1 MLQDPLCEVPVLVD
15 GRPYFRGFDPRA
27 VPSPC
32 FVVDRAAI
40 DFNLRILRD
49 TALAGECKMLAA
61 LKAFSCFAV
70 FDQLRDYLWGACAS
84 GLHEALLARE
94 EIGREVHVF
103 SPAYTETDLW
113 HLLKIADHIVFNNL
127 SQWRRFQQPCLAAA
141 SGQADARLREGRE
154 PLSFGIRINPEHS
167 EGTTPIYDPC
177 APCSR
182 LGVTRA
188 RWNAEISEA
197 AAQGVSEDVLLEGI
211 SGLHF
216 HSLCEQ
222 GAEPLERTL
231 HAIRERWGDVLQRS
245 RMRWFNM
252 GGGHH
257 ITKPDYNR
265 SLLVRLVRDWAKA
278 FDVDVYLEPGEAIAI
293 HSGILVTSVLDVH
306 QNEGPQVILDTS
318 ATCHM
323 PDTLEMPYT
332 PEIWG
337 AEILSGKTQ
346 QSPVAAW
353 SARLGGQTCLAG
365 DVIGDYAFPRPLGI
379 GDRVIFDDMAHYTM
393 VKTSTFNGIGL
404 PAIAVYDSRTGD
416 LQVVREFGYADFRN
430 RLS

>member
-1 MLQDPLCEVPVLVD
+1 MGGNPLRCAPVFAD
-15 GRPYFRGFDPRA
+15 GRPYFHGFDPRS

-40 DFNLRILRD
+40 DCNLQILRK
-49 TALAGECKMLAA
+49 TADAGNFKILAA

-70 FDQLRDYLWGACAS
+70 FDQLRASLDGACAS

-94 EIGREVHVF
+94 TMDREVHVF
-103 SPAYTETDLW
+103 SPAYTEEELRQ
-113 HLLKIADHIVFNNL
+113 LLEVADHIVFNNL
-127 SQWRRFQQPCLAAA
+127 TQWRRFQAHCLSVEAE
-141 SGQADARLREGRE
+141 QREPRRKAGRE
-154 PLSFGIRINPEHS
+154 PLSFGIRINPAHS

-177 APCSR
+177 APLSR

-188 RWNAEISEA
+188 RWNQELRVAACDGISETA
-197 AAQGVSEDVLLEGI
+197 VLRGL

-231 HAIRERWGDVLQRS
+231 SAIRAGWGDLLVQPWV
-245 RMRWFNM
+245 RWFNM

-265 SLLVRLVRDWAKA
+265 DLLLNLVQDWGKT
-278 FDVDVYLEPGEAIAI
+278 FDVQVYLEPGEAVAI
-293 HSGILVTSVLDVH
+293 HSGILVSSVLDVH
-306 QNEGPQVILDTS
+306 ENGLPQVILDTS

-323 PDTLEMPYT
+323 PDTLEMPYM

-337 AEILSGKTQ
+337 AAALQGEPPHKEKTGW
-346 QSPVAAW
+346 VG
-353 SARLGGQTCLAG
+353 RLGGQTCLAG
-365 DVIGDYAFPRPLGI
+365 DVIGNYRFPQKLAV
-379 GDRVIFDDMAHYTM
+379 GDRLIFDDMAHYTM
-393 VKTSTFNGIGL
+393 VKTSTFNGINL
-404 PAIAVYDSRTGD
+404 PSIALYDSRTGD
-416 LQVVREFGYADFRN
+416 IALVKEFGYQDFRD

>member
-1 MLQDPLCEVPVLVD
+1 MAGKALQLPPTFAD
-15 GRPYFRGFDPRA
+15 GRPYFQDFYPSS

-40 DFNLRILRD
+40 DFNLQILRQVGR
-49 TALAGECKMLAA
+49 AGNCKVLAA
-61 LKAFSCFAV
+61 LKAFSCFSV
-70 FDQLRDYLWGACAS
+70 FDQLHDALSGACAS

-94 EIGREVHVF
+94 MLNKEVHVF
-103 SPAYTETDLW
+103 SPAYTDDDLAQ
-113 HLLKIADHIVFNNL
+113 LLVTVDHIVFNNL
-127 SQWRRFQQPCLAAA
+127 TQWRRFQRQCLAAEA
-141 SGQADARLREGRE
+141 QQRAARQQEGCE

-167 EGTTPIYDPC
+167 EGTVPIYDPC
-177 APCSR
+177 APLSR

-188 RWNAEISEA
+188 QWDKERAEA
-197 AAQGVSEDVLLEGI
+197 AAQCEADVLKGI

-231 HAIRERWGDVLQRS
+231 AAIGSCWGDVLQHPEI
-245 RMRWFNM
+245 RWFNM

-257 ITKPDYNR
+257 ITKPNYDR
-265 SLLVRLVRDWAKA
+265 DLLLKVVRDWQER
-278 FDVDVYLEPGEAIAI
+278 FDVQVYLEPGEAVAI
-293 HSGILVTSVLDVH
+293 HSGILVASVLDIH
-306 QNEGPQVILDTS
+306 ENGLPQVILDTS

-337 AEILSGKTQ
+337 ADILTGEPPYKDTQ
-346 QSPVAAW
+346 GWAV
-353 SARLGGQTCLAG
+353 RLGGQTCLAG
-365 DVIGDYAFPRPLGI
+365 DVIGDYRFAQPLAI
-379 GDRVIFDDMAHYTM
+379 GQRLVFDDMAHYTM
-393 VKTSTFNGIGL
+393 VKTSTFNGIKL
-404 PAIAVYDSRTGD
+404 PSIALYDSRTG
-416 LQVVREFGYADFRN
+416 QVEVIKEFGYRDFRD